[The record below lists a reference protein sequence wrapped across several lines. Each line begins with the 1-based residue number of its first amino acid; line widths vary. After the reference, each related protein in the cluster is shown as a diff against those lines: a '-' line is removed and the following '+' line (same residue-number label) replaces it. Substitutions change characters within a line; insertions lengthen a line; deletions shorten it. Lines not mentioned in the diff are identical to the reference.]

1 MAKKNRL
8 DEELVAQGFFS
19 GVEDARRSIM
29 AGEVSGASERYTSCG
44 MKVEP
49 GSFLHVK
56 DRKPY
61 VSRGGFKLAGALDS
75 FGVDPAGLA
84 CVDVGCST
92 GGFTDCLLKRGAA
105 SVLSVDVGYA
115 QFDWSLRNDQ
125 RVTLL
130 ERTNICDL
138 AEGVYAHS
146 QDLAVCDV
154 SFTSVCTVLPAVV
167 DLLKPEGRFLTLVK
181 PQFEAERQQVG
192 EGGIVT
198 DDSVRLKA
206 LTKVAQAFS
215 AWGLDPV
222 AAAPS
227 SILGTKGNKEYLL
240 LGVAHHTNGAGTF
253 SAEQLEQVVSTDTCV
268 CLV

>member
-1 MAKKNRL
+1 MVKKIRL
-8 DEELVAQGFFS
+8 DEELLAQGFFS
-19 GVEDARRSIM
+19 CVGDARRSIM
-29 AGEVSGASERYTSCG
+29 AGEVSGTSERYTSCG
-44 MKVEP
+44 MKVVP
-49 GSFLHVK
+49 GCFLHVK
-56 DRKPY
+56 DHKPY

-84 CVDVGCST
+84 CVDAGCST

-115 QFDWSLRNDQ
+115 QFDWSLRNDR

-130 ERTNICDL
+130 ERTNICEL
-138 AEGVYAHS
+138 AGGVYAQS
-146 QDLAVCDV
+146 RDLAVCDV

-181 PQFEAERQQVG
+181 PQFEAGRQQVG
-192 EGGIVT
+192 EGGIVG
-198 DDSVRLKA
+198 DDSVRLQA

-215 AWGLDPV
+215 AYGLDPV

-240 LGVAHHTNGAGTF
+240 LGVAHHANVVGTLG
-253 SAEQLEQVVSTDTCV
+253 SGQLEEVVATDACI